1 MYVQDSVDIADTP
14 QLDADIQ
21 ESKVKQ
27 LAASQN
33 ADGSF
38 GSITGEKS
46 TIIGETVQAIIYILE
61 NAGSISPF
69 RNQLLKALRFLMAQ
83 EETIREDND
92 LLVSVNQ
99 ALQMPR
105 IDRIIRMGE
114 QDIKDFVD
122 RILASDN

>member
-38 GSITGEKS
+38 GSITGERS
-46 TIIGETVQAIIYILE
+46 AIIAETVQAVIYILK

-69 RNQLLKALRFLMAQ
+69 RNQLLKALRSLMPQ
-83 EETIREDND
+83 EETIRGDKD
-92 LLVSVNQ
+92 LLVLVNQ
-99 ALQMPR
+99 LFQMPR
-105 IDRIIRMGE
+105 IDRIIRSGE
-114 QDIKDFVD
+114 QDLKDFVD
-122 RILASDN
+122 RILASDG